1 MGVDEASGRPV
12 AHGPARTAGS
22 PRGQCR
28 RGTCRSRSPRSLFGV
43 LGSIPLL
50 VAPACGDD
58 PSAMD
63 REVLLDLADDVG
75 DAVGAT
81 LSASWT
87 FSPTSVSCTCRREDI
102 ASLDDIGVCTL
113 ISSPLVGVSR
123 LAIVQADGFASV
135 RAGDLQLTGA
145 VQADSS
151 LIVAAVASYRLL
163 DTRSLVLVRWDATA
177 SEDTSRLE
185 GTWSQRGVLDL
196 GAEGADCTAT
206 YSIVAER
213 L

>member
-1 MGVDEASGRPV
+1 
-12 AHGPARTAGS
+12 
-22 PRGQCR
+22 
-28 RGTCRSRSPRSLFGV
+28 
-43 LGSIPLL
+43 
-50 VAPACGDD
+50 
-58 PSAMD
+58 MD
-63 REVLLDLADDVG
+63 RDVLLDLADDVG

-87 FSPTSVSCTCRREDI
+87 FSPTAISCECRREDI
-102 ASLDDIGVCTL
+102 SALDDAGVCTL

-145 VQADSS
+145 VQADVS
-151 LIVAAVASYRLL
+151 LSVATVASFRLL

-177 SEDTSRLE
+177 SEDATRIE

-196 GAEGADCTAT
+196 GAEAADCTAT
-206 YSIVAER
+206 YAIVAER